1 LDLVVLDDAEA
12 AAGHVAGL
20 ILDAVSREPDLVL
33 GVATGAA
40 PLPVYRALA
49 RGRGAFAR
57 VRLVALDEYVG
68 LRPGTP
74 RRTPPT
80 SCARSRLRSAS
91 QRGMSW
97 CPRGAGPELA
107 RRVADLGGVDLQL
120 LGIGRNGH
128 LAFNEPG
135 SPLDSRT
142 RVVELTESTRVA
154 NAPYVD
160 GPVPTHAVRQGLGTI
175 LEASELVLLATAAAK
190 AAAVAAALTGP
201 VTTEC
206 PASVLQRHR
215 RVSVVLD
222 AAAASVMTAWKAS
235 HAPSARAWPSRPPPS
250 RSGT

>member
-1 LDLVVLDDAEA
+1 
-12 AAGHVAGL
+12 
-20 ILDAVSREPDLVL
+20 
-33 GVATGAA
+33 
-40 PLPVYRALA
+40 
-49 RGRGAFAR
+49 

-68 LRPGTP
+68 LPAGHPASYAAYVVREIAAPLGISTGNVLVP
-74 RRTPPT
+74 QG
-80 SCARSRLRSAS
+80 SRA
-91 QRGMSW
+91 
-97 CPRGAGPELA
+97 ELE

-128 LAFNEPG
+128 LALNEPG